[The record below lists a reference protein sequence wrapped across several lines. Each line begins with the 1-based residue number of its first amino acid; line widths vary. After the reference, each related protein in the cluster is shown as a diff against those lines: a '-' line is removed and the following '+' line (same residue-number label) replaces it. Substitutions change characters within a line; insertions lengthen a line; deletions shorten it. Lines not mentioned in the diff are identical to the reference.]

1 MKQQN
6 HGRTIGLGR
15 LLNRLSHGH
24 ATLADRPWTLSP
36 VAWPVGR
43 FLDSLRTRFVVM
55 RHSSIQ
61 ISINAARLQAYTEEC
76 EALAQGQAFEA
87 DGLSVQ
93 GSQIASLSEQTNET
107 VGGVADSFR
116 TQLQSLHETRAR
128 LDELHDRVGRVAAQM
143 EDFAGVVAQL
153 NERARSVED
162 TSHLIKDIALQT
174 HLLALNAGVEA
185 ARAGEAGKG
194 FAVVASEVGKLAE
207 RVNAATGDIV
217 QHTGEILELVTS
229 TRRQT
234 GHIHTDMAASNTMV
248 GDFAQQFSTLV
259 RELEE
264 MGGRMDLVAD
274 NVSQVNQTNHD
285 MSAAISRIAAQS
297 AQVLERMGTMRGQV
311 RGVRMQTESLQEML
325 AALRTGRTPFD
336 ALVNILESMR
346 EACVRLLRQAQQQG
360 LDVFDRSYRQ
370 IPGSNPPR
378 YHVSYDT
385 TIDQPLQRILDFVLD
400 QLPAGYYA
408 ILIDGK
414 GYAPTHNSRYSR
426 KPTGD
431 VAHDT
436 LHVRDKRLFDD
447 QISKNANANKGGV
460 MCQTYMRDTGEIIT
474 DVSIPVDLDGTR
486 WGAVRMGL
494 DYLRYEELT
503 SQASAQPRLASA

>member
-1 MKQQN
+1 MKRD
-6 HGRTIGLGR
+6 HGRTLGLGR

-24 ATLADRPWTLSP
+24 ATLADRSWTLSP
-36 VAWPVGR
+36 AAWPVGR
-43 FLDSLRTRFVVM
+43 FLDSLRARFVVM

-76 EALAQGQAFEA
+76 EILAQGQALDA

-93 GSQIASLSEQTNET
+93 GNQIAGLSEQTNET
-107 VGGVADSFR
+107 VIGMAESFR
-116 TQLQSLHETRAR
+116 TQLQSLQETRSR

-143 EDFAGVVAQL
+143 QAFSEMVVQL

-162 TSHLIKDIALQT
+162 TSRLIKDIALQT

-185 ARAGEAGKG
+185 ARAGEAGRG

-217 QHTGEILELVTS
+217 RHTGEILGLVTS

-234 GHIHTDMAASNTMV
+234 DHIHADMTASNTMV
-248 GDFAQQFSTLV
+248 GDFSQQFTALV
-259 RELEE
+259 HELEG
-264 MGGRMDLVAD
+264 MGGQMDQVAD

-285 MSAAISRIAAQS
+285 MSAAVSRIASQS
-297 AQVLERMGTMRGQV
+297 AQVLDRVGTMRGQV
-311 RGVRMQTESLQEML
+311 QDVRRQAESLQEML

-346 EACVRLLRQAQQQG
+346 EACVRLLHQAQRQG
-360 LDVFDRSYRQ
+360 LDIFDRSYRQ

-378 YHVSYDT
+378 YHVGYDR
-385 TIDQPLQRILDFVLD
+385 TIDQPLQRILDFVLE

-414 GYAPTHNSRYSR
+414 GYAPTHNARYAR
-426 KPTGD
+426 QPTGD

-447 QISKNANANKGGV
+447 QISKNAIGNKGGV

-474 DVSIPVDLDGTR
+474 DVSIPLDLDGTR
-486 WGAVRMGL
+486 WGAVRIGL

-503 SQASAQPRLASA
+503 GRASSQPRLSA